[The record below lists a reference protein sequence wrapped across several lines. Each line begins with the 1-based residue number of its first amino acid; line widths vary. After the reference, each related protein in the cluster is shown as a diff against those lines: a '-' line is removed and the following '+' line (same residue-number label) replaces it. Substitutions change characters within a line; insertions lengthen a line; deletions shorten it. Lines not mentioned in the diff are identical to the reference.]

1 MTGSD
6 EKIEIGYVARAHGI
20 RGEVLIALHDPTSTT
35 LANAATVWVNGRA
48 YDIRGARGVRQGF
61 LLMLDGIADR
71 NAAEALRGA
80 KLEVLRDDIELA
92 DGEILVEDLVGCA
105 VVRDGEPWGTV
116 VGIDAGLQP
125 RLVIHDRGVE
135 RLVPLVDQLVP
146 TIDIEARVVV
156 VDVGAD
162 WPQVDLDHAYKL
174 PRK

>member
-1 MTGSD
+1 MTEPD

-35 LANAATVWVNGRA
+35 LASAETVWLNGRA
-48 YDIRGARGVRQGF
+48 FAIRGARDVRQGF
-61 LLMLDGIADR
+61 LLMLDGIVDR

-80 KLEVLRDDIELA
+80 KLQVARADIPLA
-92 DGEILVEDLVGCA
+92 EGEILVDDLIGCA

-116 VGIDAGLQP
+116 IGIDAGLQP

-146 TIDIEARVVV
+146 TIDLEARVVV

-162 WPQVDLDHAYKL
+162 WPQVDLDHAYRP